1 MKRILAILLTVANAL
16 GVLGQATQPCIV
28 KQYNQKLPKTP
39 LGGVEVMVSN
49 AGSQVSANDG
59 TLVLSFRT
67 LKSGDKVNLVSA
79 RKMGFEVMNTDAV
92 RQWFISRDKT
102 AFDLVMMNSEDFAS
116 RKKNLSETA
125 TERYRTKYEQA
136 MRKFERLK
144 AEGELKEEEFNRRC
158 DTLEF
163 FYQNQLSNLNNY
175 IDRFA
180 RIDLSVVSAEEQH
193 ILELVER
200 GEIDEAVKAY
210 EALDISSKLR
220 QAREA
225 KKTLM
230 DAKDRIES
238 EVDNQEQTIEELKA
252 KQRREIATLKLAGG
266 RENYH
271 KVACMLKEN
280 VDADT
285 TDIRA
290 LYEYA
295 IFAYAQKDFSK
306 GEEYLLRLLRHEDKH
321 NRIALLQNQMGTLYY
336 FLHKYDKAKKYYL
349 MALESFTYLS
359 ELDPDANLSYL
370 ESVTTN
376 LAILYTDEGDYEKS
390 GGILSEV
397 AGHLFPTTRPGLR

>member
-1 MKRILAILLTVANAL
+1 M
-16 GVLGQATQPCIV
+16 
-28 KQYNQKLPKTP
+28 
-39 LGGVEVMVSN
+39 
-49 AGSQVSANDG
+49 
-59 TLVLSFRT
+59 
-67 LKSGDKVNLVSA
+67 
-79 RKMGFEVMNTDAV
+79 
-92 RQWFISRDKT
+92 
-102 AFDLVMMNSEDFAS
+102 
-116 RKKNLSETA
+116 
-125 TERYRTKYEQA
+125 
-136 MRKFERLK
+136 
-144 AEGELKEEEFNRRC
+144 
-158 DTLEF
+158 
-163 FYQNQLSNLNNY
+163 
-175 IDRFA
+175 
-180 RIDLSVVSAEEQH
+180 
-193 ILELVER
+193 
-200 GEIDEAVKAY
+200 KAY
-210 EALDISSKLR
+210 EALDISCKLR

-359 ELDPDANLSYL
+359 ELDPDANLSNL

-376 LAILYTDEGDYEKS
+376 LAILYTDEGDYEKAEEYYQKS
-390 GGILSEV
+390 LDIYSRLPDRDSDDYKIDFARTLTNIGIFYDSK
-397 AGHLFPTTRPGLR
+397 GDTTKAEEHYLKALENYSQVSD